1 MDAQRRRKNQSEMI
15 ERSYLQWNLMRSL
28 AFGERDWILLCSV
41 MFLLS
46 DTRDFLSWAGMLL
59 MLLGMFFLGPVYG
72 YFIHLIS
79 KAIYLRNKAKGRMP
93 KTIEAAK
100 KYTWWA
106 TLVMMPFM
114 VVTSWYAFDL
124 YYESFDS
131 LAKWSA
137 EPMMGKKERE
147 QQGYY

>member
-1 MDAQRRRKNQSEMI
+1 MTAQRKRKAQSEMI
-15 ERSYLQWNLMRSL
+15 ERSYLQWNLLRSL

-41 MFLLS
+41 MFWLS
-46 DTRDFLSWAGMLL
+46 DTRDFLTWAGMLC
-59 MLLGMFFLGPVYG
+59 MLLGMFFLGPIYG

-79 KAIYLRNKAKGRMP
+79 KLIYFRRKAKGRLP
-93 KTIEAAK
+93 KTIDAAK

-106 TLVMMPFM
+106 TIVMIPFM
-114 VVTSWYAFDL
+114 VVISWYAFEL

-137 EPMMGKKERE
+137 EPMMGEKPQE
-147 QQGYY
+147 QQVYY

>member
-1 MDAQRRRKNQSEMI
+1 MDAARKRKNQSEMI

-28 AFGERDWILLCSV
+28 AFGERDWILLCSIL
-41 MFLLS
+41 FWLS
-46 DTRDFLSWAGMLL
+46 DTRDFLSWTGVTL
-59 MLLGMFFLGPVYG
+59 MLLGIFFIGPVYG

-79 KAIYLRNKAKGRMP
+79 KAIYLRNKARGRLP

-114 VVTSWYAFDL
+114 VATSWYGFEL

-137 EPMMGKKERE
+137 EPMMGKKEQE
-147 QQGYY
+147 QQVYY